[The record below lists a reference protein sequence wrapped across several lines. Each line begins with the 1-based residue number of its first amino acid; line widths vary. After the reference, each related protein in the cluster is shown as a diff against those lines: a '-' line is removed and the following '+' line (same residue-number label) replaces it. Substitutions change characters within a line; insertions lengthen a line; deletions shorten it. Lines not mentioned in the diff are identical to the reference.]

1 MELNENR
8 IYSNINRIEKN
19 LIKLSNQKSK
29 VNSNSKLKNSRISFL
44 KNKDESSLNFNI
56 YKNYILS
63 NNNFEDT
70 NKNEELYTKDF
81 NSISNN
87 QNILINSVQLDSN
100 YLKKISSNN
109 AKNKIFSSKTN
120 DLKNKVNNFSWLNL
134 SRDKRRK
141 FDFIK
146 YKYLIGQKNYFKRL
160 FQDNDF
166 GISLSNYKLINP
178 YLILNTKKYINM
190 KISKNNSLQNS
201 KNNHDNKANYM
212 NINIKK
218 FNKFSELKESNKLIF
233 EYNKNKKNILLK
245 NDNLINEFNKNQ
257 EQEKIIDY
265 NYNEYLKSISSSES
279 NKSKNDTNNISKLN
293 FNHKM
298 NNLTPLINKSSIYD
312 KMDIYSNI
320 KRVNKNKITRIIKK
334 DNNIEILKIRKLA
347 SYRRKFLKNINK
359 NITLENLILRKKIL
373 SL

>member
-1 MELNENR
+1 
-8 IYSNINRIEKN
+8 
-19 LIKLSNQKSK
+19 
-29 VNSNSKLKNSRISFL
+29 
-44 KNKDESSLNFNI
+44 
-56 YKNYILS
+56 
-63 NNNFEDT
+63 
-70 NKNEELYTKDF
+70 
-81 NSISNN
+81 
-87 QNILINSVQLDSN
+87 
-100 YLKKISSNN
+100 
-109 AKNKIFSSKTN
+109 
-120 DLKNKVNNFSWLNL
+120 
-134 SRDKRRK
+134 
-141 FDFIK
+141 
-146 YKYLIGQKNYFKRL
+146 
-160 FQDNDF
+160 
-166 GISLSNYKLINP
+166 
-178 YLILNTKKYINM
+178 
-190 KISKNNSLQNS
+190 
-201 KNNHDNKANYM
+201 M

-257 EQEKIIDY
+257 EQEKIIDD

-373 SL
+373 SV